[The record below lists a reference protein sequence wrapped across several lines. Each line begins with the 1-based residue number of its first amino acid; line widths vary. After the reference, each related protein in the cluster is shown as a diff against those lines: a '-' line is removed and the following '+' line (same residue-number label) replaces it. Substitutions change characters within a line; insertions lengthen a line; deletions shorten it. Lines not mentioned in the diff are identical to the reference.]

1 MLWRGAYSYFG
12 NPLKNEQVK
21 MAKKAEHKKDK
32 KYEHIKKTEYY
43 KK

>member
-1 MLWRGAYSYFG
+1 MSKLRWR
-12 NPLKNEQVK
+12 
-21 MAKKAEHKKDK
+21 KKAEHKKDK